1 MASTMEKDLH
11 KDIDAIRADIQTL
24 SDTVGKLAAEAART
38 QETIAKTVRKAAG
51 RVAGAGEEF
60 VDEAAHLG
68 KEAAGAAT
76 DAAEVSIAAV
86 EREIKR
92 NPVGAVLVAL
102 GVGFLVGMIGHR

>member
-1 MASTMEKDLH
+1 MASTMEKDLQ
-11 KDIDAIRADIQTL
+11 KDLDALRADIRTL
-24 SDTVGKLAAEAART
+24 TDTVGKLAAEAVHT
-38 QETIAKTVRKAAG
+38 QETIARTVRRAAG
-51 RVAGAGEEF
+51 RVADAGEDF

-76 DAAEVSIAAV
+76 DAAEVGLSAV

-102 GVGFLVGMIGHR
+102 GIGFLVGMIGHR